1 MPIIPKMI
9 PKQLNEEDH
18 PPACPMSSLRIL
30 ATVVRDKGS
39 AQQLHPAAARE
50 EEAVE
55 GGGSG
60 GDLEFHLPLLER

>member
-1 MPIIPKMI
+1 MPIVPKMM

-18 PPACPMSSLRIL
+18 PPACPMSALTIL
-30 ATVVRDKGS
+30 ATNVHLKGS

-60 GDLEFHLPLLER
+60 GDLEIHLPLLER